1 MLDWSNYDETYVE
14 LIKKLNSLRK
24 LDIFKDETYCHVG
37 EHEDYFDVTLSSEKE
52 EYYGIYNVLDLKDK
66 MKTEL
71 NDGAYINLIDDKE
84 VIITNTEVDS
94 SCLPLFVRVK

>member
-1 MLDWSNYDETYVE
+1 
-14 LIKKLNSLRK
+14 
-24 LDIFKDETYCHVG
+24 
-37 EHEDYFDVTLSSEKE
+37 
-52 EYYGIYNVLDLKDK
+52 

-71 NDGAYINLIDDKE
+71 NDGTYINLIDDKE